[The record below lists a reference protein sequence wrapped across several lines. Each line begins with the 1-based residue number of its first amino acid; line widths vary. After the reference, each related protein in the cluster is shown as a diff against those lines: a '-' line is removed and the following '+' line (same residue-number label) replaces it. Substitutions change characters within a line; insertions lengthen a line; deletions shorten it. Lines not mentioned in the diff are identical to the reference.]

1 MQACIYRTVHFDEMR
16 AVLDTDKQNL
26 KSLILERVDELLA
39 SGVWL
44 DSIIPFKI

>member
-1 MQACIYRTVHFDEMR
+1 MR

-39 SGVWL
+39 SGVL
-44 DSIIPFKI
+44 INFF